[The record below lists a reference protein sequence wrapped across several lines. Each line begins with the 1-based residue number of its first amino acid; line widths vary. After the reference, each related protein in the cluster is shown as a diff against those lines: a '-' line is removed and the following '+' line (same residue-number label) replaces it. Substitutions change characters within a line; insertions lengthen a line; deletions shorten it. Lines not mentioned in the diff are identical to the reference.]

1 MLHIQ
6 APHNSNINTT
16 TNLLLF
22 RCSVVSNPLWSHG
35 LQASLS
41 FIISQNLLKLMSCR
55 CHPTIPSS
63 VRPSPPDLNLSQH
76 QGFFP
81 MSQPF
86 TADGQS
92 IGASTSVSVLPMN
105 EYSRLISF
113 SIDWFDLLAVQ
124 GALRVAVQNHQFLG
138 TQPSLWSNLTSVHD
152 YWKNHSFD

>member
-124 GALRVAVQNHQFLG
+124 GALKSRSSKSSILGHSAFFIVQSHISTWLLEK
-138 TQPSLWSNLTSVHD
+138 P
-152 YWKNHSFD
+152 